1 MATVTG
7 SSYAA
12 EIDTLDAG
20 SVVPCAEWAVREN
33 LQGWSG
39 FGVVDT
45 APGEAIGYAE
55 AFRRAVDYGLRPEAP
70 VALGL
75 WARPPEAATETEESG
90 SASPAAPEGKAEM
103 VNVRTWPSVVTEVG
117 APTKVRNRTSGVIV
131 MFSDPIR
138 YLLHSRIWGAYRDC
152 SPGALLGAGLSLAS
166 GGDGAPT
173 LTPALPGFP
182 PLTIREALREPAREL
197 RYAIAAGEPLGS
209 WLAGIFGALG
219 IRIELIGRESGR
231 VDITLR
237 DTPPNGAP
245 LSMTLLPG
253 SPSASNAAIKGI
265 RQRGQRQIRDTMYD
279 AVTQGDPVRVG
290 ELTPPVGQMLFMTD
304 IDIDE
309 AAYLADFEEQRSEL
323 NLNTLEIVTEQPGIH
338 PGRLLEFGNRS
349 VSGASVWQVAQTCHG
364 QGAGRYRNSADLVK
378 SGVSWRPE
386 APPRKGP
393 VTVTGVVDD
402 GASELGE
409 IVSRDVLGRIP
420 VTIGMAF
427 RVTMESDEE
436 DAEAAGPVPAPAQL
450 RLSITEPMAGGS
462 HGFVPSH
469 RQGDICR
476 INVHSP
482 VHAEIGGFL
491 YGFDNRLAKNIL
503 DVSASIMASNPLAR
517 WSGMVFRPGDD
528 ADTEDE
534 QIVSDWQK
542 GAPAA
547 ASDETGGGLDADGAD
562 S

>member
-1 MATVTG
+1 MAVVTG
-7 SSYAA
+7 SSYVA

-20 SVVPCAEWAVREN
+20 SVVPCVEWAVREN

-45 APGEAIGYAE
+45 ATGEPVGYGE
-55 AFRRAVDYGLRPEAP
+55 AFRRTIDYGLRPEAP
-70 VALGL
+70 IALGL
-75 WARPPEAATETEESG
+75 WARPPEVAAETEETG
-90 SASPAAPEGKAEM
+90 SESFDATEGAVKM
-103 VNVRTWPSVVTEVG
+103 INIRTWPSVVTEVG
-117 APTKVRNRTSGVIV
+117 APTEIRNRTSGVIV

-152 SPGALLGAGLSLAS
+152 SPGALLGAGLSLAT

-173 LTPALPGFP
+173 LTPALPGLP
-182 PLTIREALREPAREL
+182 PLAIHEALRESVREL
-197 RYAIAAGEPLGS
+197 PYAIAAGEPLGS

-219 IRIELIGRESGR
+219 IRIELVGRESGR
-231 VDITLR
+231 VDVTLR
-237 DTPPNGAP
+237 DTPPNNPP

-265 RQRGQRQIRDTMYD
+265 RQHGPRQIRDTIYD

-290 ELTPPVGQMLFMTD
+290 ELTPPVGQILSMAD

-309 AAYLADFEEQRSEL
+309 ASYLADFEGQRSEL
-323 NLNTLEIVTEQPGIH
+323 NLNTLEIVTEQPGLH
-338 PGRLLEFGNRS
+338 PGRLLEFSNRS
-349 VSGASVWQVAQTCHG
+349 VSGASVWQVAQSCHG

-386 APPRKGP
+386 APARKGQ

-402 GASELGE
+402 GESELGE

-420 VTIGMAF
+420 VMIGMAF
-427 RVTMESDEE
+427 RVASESDGGE
-436 DAEAAGPVPAPAQL
+436 DADAAGPVPAPTQL

-476 INVHSP
+476 INVLSP
-482 VHAEIGGFL
+482 LHAEIGGFL

-503 DVSASIMASNPLAR
+503 DASASIMASNPLAR

-528 ADTEDE
+528 ADQEDE
-534 QIVSDWQK
+534 QIVSNWQK
-542 GAPAA
+542 GAPPA
-547 ASDETGGGLDADGAD
+547 ASDETGDSSADGAG